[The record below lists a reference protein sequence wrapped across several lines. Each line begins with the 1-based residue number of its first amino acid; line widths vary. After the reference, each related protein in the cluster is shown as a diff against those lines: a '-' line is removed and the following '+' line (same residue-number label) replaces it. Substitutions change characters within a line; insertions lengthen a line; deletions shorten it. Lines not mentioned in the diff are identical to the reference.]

1 MTAPNKPLAILLVAA
16 ACVALPGLSV
26 AGPIVPNAAFSLGN
40 SGFTSTYGYLAYP
53 SVANAR
59 LLYPEGMFTVG
70 TNAAFVHDRWASFGD
85 HTTGDGMMMIVNG
98 SRAAD
103 TLVWSATVDVDAG
116 TQYDFSAW
124 AASTYYRS
132 AAGLAF
138 AINGVVLDSP
148 LLLPSD
154 TGLWQQFSAGW
165 NSGGSTTAVL
175 SLINLNTEWNGNDFA
190 LDDIAL
196 TVRPQISLRTFETE
210 EPEAVPEPGSTLLLL
225 GGAVL
230 GLAGFA
236 RHRSGQRHLRSLRRP
251 APPAL

>member
-1 MTAPNKPLAILLVAA
+1 MTAPNKPLAILLMAA
-16 ACVALPGLSV
+16 ACIALPGLSV
-26 AGPIVPNAAFSLGN
+26 AGPILPNAAFSLGY
-40 SGFTSTYGYLAYP
+40 SGFTSSYGYLGYP
-53 SVANAR
+53 SAASPG

-70 TNAAFVHDRWASFGD
+70 SNPGFVHDRWASFGD
-85 HTTGDGMMMIVNG
+85 HTTGDGQMMIVNG

-124 AASTYYRS
+124 AASTRYRS
-132 AAGLAF
+132 PASLAF

-175 SLINLNTEWNGNDFA
+175 SLINRNTEWNGNDFA

-196 TVRPQISLRTFETE
+196 TVRPQISLRSFEPV

-225 GGAVL
+225 GGALL
-230 GLAGFA
+230 GIAGFA
-236 RHRSGQRHLRSLRRP
+236 RRRIAAKP
-251 APPAL
+251 R